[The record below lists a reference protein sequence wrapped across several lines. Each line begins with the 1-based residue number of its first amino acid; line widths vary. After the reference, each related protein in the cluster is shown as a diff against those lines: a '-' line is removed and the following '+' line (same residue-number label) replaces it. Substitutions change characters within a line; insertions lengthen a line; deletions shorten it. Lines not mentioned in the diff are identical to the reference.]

1 MIGLLENTFRA
12 DGQTVKVC
20 KGDADAI
27 IVKQALNS
35 VAAGN
40 VVVVAD
46 DTDVAVMLLY
56 HWKENQ
62 CDIFLLQQSVN
73 NCWSIKNASKRIEDV
88 KEHLLFV
95 HTWSGC
101 DPTSAIFGKGRPSFL
116 NLVRKSEMIQSASR
130 TMTDVWTDQQTIG
143 NAAIGI
149 FAKPYGGNKKSS
161 LRQLR

>member
-1 MIGLLENTFRA
+1 MIGLENTFRA

-20 KGDADAI
+20 KDDADAI
-27 IVKQALNS
+27 TVKQALDS

-40 VVVVAD
+40 VVVVAG

-62 CDIFLLQQSVN
+62 FHVFLLQQSAN
-73 NCWSIKNASKRIEDV
+73 KCWSIKNASKRIDV

-101 DPTSAIFGKGRPSFL
+101 DSTSTIFGKGKPSFL
-116 NLVRKSEMIQSASR
+116 NLLRKSEMIQSTSR
-130 TMTDVWTDQQTIG
+130 TMTDVWTHQQTIG

-149 FAKPYGGNKKSS
+149 FVKLYGGNKKSS
-161 LRQLR
+161 LRQLQ

>member
-1 MIGLLENTFRA
+1 M
-12 DGQTVKVC
+12 
-20 KGDADAI
+20 
-27 IVKQALNS
+27 KQALDS

-46 DTDVAVMLLY
+46 DTDVAMMLLY

-62 CDIFLLQQSVN
+62 FDIFLLQQSVN
-73 NCWSIKNASKRIEDV
+73 KCWSIKNASKRIEDV

-95 HTWSGC
+95 HAWSGC
-101 DPTSAIFGKGRPSFL
+101 DSTSTIFGKGKPSFL

-143 NAAIGI
+143 NAAVGI
-149 FAKPYGGNKKSS
+149 FVKLYGGNKKSS